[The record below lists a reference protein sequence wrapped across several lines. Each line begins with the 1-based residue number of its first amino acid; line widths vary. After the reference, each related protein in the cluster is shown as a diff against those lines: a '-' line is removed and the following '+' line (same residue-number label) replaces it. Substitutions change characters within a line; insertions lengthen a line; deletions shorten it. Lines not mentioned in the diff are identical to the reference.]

1 MWKLIAVYAPVLGAT
16 LIAGALT
23 IDEFHNWY
31 DCLAGAIIGTF
42 FAFSSYRMVYAAIW
56 DWRINHIPLNRAIP
70 FVPGEAELENAVF
83 THKAG
88 WDAVGGHRHES
99 GVGGT
104 GTGYGHNSESYG
116 LRNMGNGHN
125 GALSGHNGA
134 GNSASLGRKPVPAH
148 HRGGSDNIV

>member
-1 MWKLIAVYAPVLGAT
+1 M
-16 LIAGALT
+16 
-23 IDEFHNWY
+23 
-31 DCLAGAIIGTF
+31 
-42 FAFSSYRMVYAAIW
+42 
-56 DWRINHIPLNRAIP
+56 NRAIP